1 MLGLQLPTDPRW
13 ADLASKN
20 IEEILIDHAYC
31 EQKAASTCI
40 SLIQAFPEH
49 TKIVEELSPVVSE
62 EWGHFRS
69 VLKQLNKRGFSLG
82 RQRKDEYV
90 HALIQFVKKG
100 TMGQSKEEVLMDKLL
115 MAALIEARSCER
127 FKLLWKHFEE
137 IDTELSAFYK
147 QLMVAEANHYTLFL
161 DLAKRYINEEKVK
174 QRWQEWL
181 SYEAEV
187 MQSFALRGD
196 RVH

>member
-137 IDTELSAFYK
+137 IDTELSSFYK

-161 DLAKRYINEEKVK
+161 DLAKRYINEDKVK

>member
-62 EWGHFRS
+62 EWAHFRS

>member
-161 DLAKRYINEEKVK
+161 DLAKRYINEDKVK